1 MRNFLYAAKQV
12 FKFRWMTLV
21 KLLSL
26 TLGLSVAGFMYTYV
40 AFLNSYDTFLE
51 DSDRLQSLQVRYDVA
66 KTGESMDDESL
77 MAPVIPTLL
86 SAMPQLE
93 CGTRFRME
101 GSITIK
107 VGERVYDV
115 NPGVAD
121 SLFFKT
127 MGYKVLVG
135 DPESEMSVQSNV
147 FVSRTLATNICG
159 DKDPI
164 GQTIVINGDTFTI
177 RGLFADIPENSSFKF
192 NLITPLI
199 NPRTS
204 FDGGDSWYSFVK
216 LRKGINPDDL
226 QEDYD
231 RILIPHMG
239 AFEEFGYKCHYFTK
253 PISEFHYK
261 SVKDI
266 VLILSILSLVIIL
279 VSGFNYVLMTLSSLS
294 SRAKEMGVHKAN
306 GATKG
311 TIFSIIIWETAV
323 YLILA
328 AALSGFL
335 LWAFSGEF
343 ETIAQAKLW
352 SVFSV
357 SNFWAI
363 GLVFVVMLI
372 VAGVIP
378 AWLFAKVPVTQ
389 VFRTAVN
396 ARSGWKKGL
405 LFFQFLS
412 SAFVLCFVG
421 FVIKQYSEMTNQDLG
436 YDYKKLVVF
445 ETISDSKGMELLTNE
460 LQRLNFYVS
469 STQSAQLPIDGLSG
483 AMVKPLNDLDGGSI
497 SVRYLNVDTAFA
509 AVYGIKAKLG
519 SNELGYGPTAFVNE
533 EFIETFA
540 THAKADPLGFEFVCS
555 EVSGDVPMKV
565 SGVMDGFRVHSMRD
579 SNQPTLLWIV
589 PKEYEQ
595 YVMFRKLTIRLTDVT
610 ADNLIE
616 IRNTVERLFPDKFYL
631 LDSYENILLGRYS
644 DDDKFKDTVWMVA
657 WVLLLITIMG
667 VVGYVATEIKRR
679 SKEIAVRRVHGASAW
694 KVIFV
699 MIKPLFILASVAS
712 VIGLVGTYFMIDY
725 WLDQFSYQ
733 TLLSWWVFAL
743 TLILILGSLIVTV
756 IIQSWKIANANPA
769 RSIKSE

>member
-12 FKFRWMTLV
+12 FKFRWMTLI

-51 DSDRLQSLQVRYDVA
+51 DSDRLQSLQVRYDIA
-66 KTGESMDDESL
+66 KLGESTNSVRL

-86 SAMPQLE
+86 AAMPQIE
-93 CGTRFRME
+93 CGTRFRE
-101 GSITIK
+101 VGDLTVK
-107 VGERVYDV
+107 VGDRVYDV
-115 NPGVAD
+115 SACVAD

-127 MGYKVLVG
+127 MGYKVLIG
-135 DPESEMSVQSNV
+135 NPEADMSVGNNV

-164 GQTIVINGDTFTI
+164 GGVFTLNDNDFTI
-177 RGLFADIPENSSFKF
+177 KGVFEDIPENSSFKF
-192 NLITPLI
+192 NIIVPVI
-199 NPRTS
+199 NPRTE

-216 LRKGINPDDL
+216 LRKEVNPDDL
-226 QEDYD
+226 QEDYN
-231 RILIPHMG
+231 RILTPHMG
-239 AFEEFGYKCHYFTK
+239 TFEEFGYKCHYFTK
-253 PISEFHYK
+253 PIGDFHYE
-261 SVKDI
+261 SVKNI

-306 GATKG
+306 GANNG
-311 TIFSIIIWETAV
+311 TIFSIIIWETAI

-335 LWAFSGEF
+335 LWAFSGDF
-343 ETIAQAKLW
+343 ETIARAKLW
-352 SVFSV
+352 SIFSIK
-357 SNFWAI
+357 NFWAI
-363 GLVFVVMLI
+363 GLVFVAMLI

-389 VFRTAVN
+389 VFRTSVN
-396 ARSGWKKGL
+396 ARSSWKKGL

-445 ETISDSKGMELLTNE
+445 ETTTDSKGMELLANE
-460 LQRLNFYVS
+460 LQSLNYYVS
-469 STQSAQLPIDGLSG
+469 STQSAQIPIDGLSG
-483 AMVKPLNDLDGGSI
+483 AMVKPLNDPDGGSI

-519 SNELGYGPTAFVNE
+519 SDNLGYGATALVNE

-540 THAKADPLGFEFVCS
+540 TYAKADPIGFEFICE
-555 EVSGDVPMKV
+555 EVAETPIKV
-565 SGVMDGFRVHSMRD
+565 TGVMDGFRVQSMRVD
-579 SNQPTLLWIV
+579 NQPTMFWV
-589 PKEYEQ
+589 APKESEEYDM
-595 YVMFRKLTIRLTDVT
+595 YRRLTIRITDVT
-610 ADNLIE
+610 ANNLIE
-616 IRNTVERLFPDKFYL
+616 IRNTVERLFPDNFYL
-631 LDSYENILLGRYS
+631 LNSYESLLLGRYS
-644 DDDKFKDTVWMVA
+644 DEDKFKDTVWMVA

-699 MIKPLFILASVAS
+699 MVKPLFILASVAS

-733 TLLSWWVFAL
+733 TLLSWWIFAL
-743 TLILILGSLIVTV
+743 TLVLILGSLIVTV